1 MKDKREVWP
10 QVPGERRKTMHSE
23 TDQSDESRQQENPS
37 ESRTVEQK
45 KLDRL
50 ANEAAERAERTEQR
64 FDRDHDIFIK

>member
-1 MKDKREVWP
+1 MAS
-10 QVPGERRKTMHSE
+10 GAIERRKTMHSE

-50 ANEAAERAERTEQR
+50 ANEAAERAERREQR
-64 FDRDHDIFIK
+64 YDRDHDIFTK

>member
-1 MKDKREVWP
+1 MASGAR
-10 QVPGERRKTMHSE
+10 ERRKTMHSE
-23 TDQSDESRQQENPS
+23 TYQSNESRQQENPND
-37 ESRTVEQK
+37 SRTVEQK

>member
-1 MKDKREVWP
+1 
-10 QVPGERRKTMHSE
+10 MHSE

-37 ESRTVEQK
+37 DSRTVEQK

-64 FDRDHDIFIK
+64 YDRDHDIFTK